1 MGVPLGL
8 AALALGWH
16 GLWAMTVP
24 GPLDWDPAYYR
35 DVAQH
40 ILAGEGAV
48 SSAAWQ
54 AALTAGPLPV
64 PADLHWMPLPSRVL
78 LPGLA
83 LWPARG
89 DQLVTALLAAAWA
102 PLAWALARALG
113 LRPAAAALAGLWA
126 ATGLGWVRFLST
138 PDVFALYG
146 VIGAVGWLA
155 VLRGAT
161 GWAAAAAVAAA
172 LSRGDG
178 FVLGAALGLGLGGAR
193 GALVASAGLLAAG
206 GWGAWA
212 VASGG
217 ALALEIRAAAL
228 HAPDIG
234 AFIEGVRAPRGIGP
248 RLAALPAEL
257 GQLPATALVAGA
269 GLLPLPA
276 LAGAALHRRRR
287 AVGAALAFLV
297 GAPLLGLLL
306 APAIAASGSP
316 FRSGAAL
323 ACLGAALGAAG
334 IDALE
339 HRLVARGWR
348 RGVLFWG
355 VAVGAIAAAG
365 GIGLGNR
372 AARPEAPVDC
382 GPLEGIPVE
391 AVVLTGRPL
400 LVRARCG
407 HSTVVLT
414 RATPPA
420 EVADRAAR
428 TGATYALLP
437 EADVDRSVP
446 LRADAARLLP
456 GWTELRPGL
465 FRAPLAD

>member
-1 MGVPLGL
+1 M
-8 AALALGWH
+8 
-16 GLWAMTVP
+16 P

-48 SSAAWQ
+48 SGAAWQ

-89 DQLVTALLAAAWA
+89 DQLTTALLAAAWA

-178 FVLGAALGLGLGGAR
+178 FLFGVALGLGLGGAR
-193 GALVASAGLLAAG
+193 GAAVGGAGLAAAG
-206 GWGAWA
+206 AWGAWA
-212 VASGG
+212 LHAGG
-217 ALALEIRAAAL
+217 AAAVDLRAAAL

-234 AFIEGVRAPRGIGP
+234 AFIDGVTAPRGLGP
-248 RLAALPAEL
+248 RLRALPAEL
-257 GQLPATALVAGA
+257 RQLPATALVAGA
-269 GLLPLPA
+269 GLLPLA
-276 LAGAALHRRRR
+276 AAAGVGVLRRQR
-287 AVGAALAFLV
+287 AVGAALAFLL
-297 GAPLLGLLL
+297 GAPLIGLVL

-316 FRSGAAL
+316 FRSWSAL

-334 IDALE
+334 VDALE
-339 HRLVARGWR
+339 GRLVARGWR
-348 RGVLFWG
+348 PGALLLLVG
-355 VAVGAIAAAG
+355 IGAVAAAG
-365 GIGLGNR
+365 AIGLGNR
-372 AARPEAPVDC
+372 AARPDAPVDC
-382 GPLEGIPVE
+382 GPLAGLPAD

-407 HSTVVLT
+407 RSAVVLT

-420 EVADRAAR
+420 EAAARAGR
-428 TGATYALLP
+428 TGAAYALLP
-437 EADVDRSVP
+437 EADPDRSVP
-446 LRADAARLLP
+446 LRADAAQLLP

-465 FRAPLAD
+465 FAAPEGAAR